1 MSAALR
7 NKPARFMASLFSL
20 PAGIKRAASRA
31 SVALA
36 SQSSSASGEG
46 WLVWFNGPCPFENH
60 VDSRHAIIRRLRV
73 SARHPTFVFE
83 TRRVLHQRNTL
94 ISGNVLPFELNTG
107 RGLKGGA
114 RERADRFPRYTLA
127 RKPPVRAWHI
137 AKIGRGRL
145 HDPASRVCC
154 AKE

>member
-36 SQSSSASGEG
+36 SQSSSVSGEG
-46 WLVWFNGPCPFENH
+46 WLVWFNGSPSENH

-83 TRRVLHQRNTL
+83 MRRVLHQRNTL
-94 ISGNVLPFELNTG
+94 VSEMFSLSN
-107 RGLKGGA
+107 
-114 RERADRFPRYTLA
+114 
-127 RKPPVRAWHI
+127 
-137 AKIGRGRL
+137 
-145 HDPASRVCC
+145 
-154 AKE
+154 

>member
-31 SVALA
+31 SMALA

-46 WLVWFNGPCPFENH
+46 WLVWFNGPCPSENH
-60 VDSRHAIIRRLRV
+60 ADSRHAIIRRLRV

-83 TRRVLHQRNTL
+83 MRRVLHQRNTL
-94 ISGNVLPFELNTG
+94 VSEMFSLSN
-107 RGLKGGA
+107 
-114 RERADRFPRYTLA
+114 
-127 RKPPVRAWHI
+127 
-137 AKIGRGRL
+137 
-145 HDPASRVCC
+145 
-154 AKE
+154 

>member
-46 WLVWFNGPCPFENH
+46 WLVWFNGPCPSENH
-60 VDSRHAIIRRLRV
+60 ANSINRHAIIRRLRV

-83 TRRVLHQRNTL
+83 MRRGLHQRNTL
-94 ISGNVLPFELNTG
+94 VSEMFSLSN
-107 RGLKGGA
+107 
-114 RERADRFPRYTLA
+114 
-127 RKPPVRAWHI
+127 
-137 AKIGRGRL
+137 
-145 HDPASRVCC
+145 
-154 AKE
+154 